1 MRTLTVGIPVYNEI
15 DHIEKTV
22 HNLVGLASKV
32 NFGIELLIVDN
43 FSSDGTRKFLE
54 KLNDKFLNLDVRVI
68 LNDKN
73 MGFTHSCDTLM
84 KEAKGKYLWITGG
97 HDLINSDGINAIN
110 SIVEYDPDYVICNAR
125 IRDEN
130 TNEIINESLWGETKS
145 EDFLTLEHFFRV
157 MGGPCQAIS
166 CNIFK
171 TESIK
176 KYTERQQITHLWG
189 FIERVTDMLIEKKS
203 SLRIRYIDIPLVEM
217 LIETDGWQAKG
228 EENFGLKPAKT
239 FGAFTPV
246 LQISELYNLKL
257 NSYPEALKQAAPF
270 RDKLGIVRTIVI
282 ARSQGLPVSAMLL
295 KRLSKAYGK
304 SPIFWSFGLPIFLAP
319 RWVSR
324 ILLLTRGIVHVL
336 RKVFNIKTY

>member
-1 MRTLTVGIPVYNEI
+1 MSNLTVGIPVFNEI
-15 DHIEKTV
+15 NHIGKTV
-22 HNLVGLASKV
+22 SNLVDLASKV
-32 NFGIELLIVDN
+32 DFGIELLIVDN
-43 FSSDGTRKFLE
+43 FSSDGTRKYLE
-54 KLNDKFLNLDVRVI
+54 ELNNKFLNIDVRVI
-68 LNDKN
+68 FNDKN

-84 KEAKGKYLWITGG
+84 NEAKGKYLWIVGG
-97 HDLINSDGINAIN
+97 HDLINSEGLNVIN

-130 TNEIINESLWGETKS
+130 SNKIINESLWGETKS

-166 CNIFK
+166 CNIYK
-171 TESIK
+171 TEQIK
-176 KYTERQQITHLWG
+176 RYTERQQVTHLWG

-246 LQISELYNLKL
+246 LQISELYNDKLK
-257 NSYPEALKQAAPF
+257 SYPGVLKQAAPF

-282 ARSQGLPVSAMLL
+282 ARSQGLSVSVVLL
-295 KRLSKAYGK
+295 KRLCGSYGK
-304 SPIFWSFGLPIFLAP
+304 SPIFWSAGLPIFLAP

-324 ILLLTRGIVHVL
+324 ILLLTRGLVHVL
-336 RKVFNIKTY
+336 RRVFHIKTY